1 MYYALIICVA
11 AAQASCVRFRL
22 QFDHFGFE
30 LQGLR
35 VKNPQLNGVL
45 LVETAGVSEVVQAL
59 DFLRVLNDRCY
70 LIPSGNPIIWILV
83 FCNLGS
89 RKADSIDHGQV
100 NELIAVN
107 RLDDAGVHSLKKRGP
122 HRHP

>member
-1 MYYALIICVA
+1 MYHALIVRVA
-11 AAQASCVRFRL
+11 TAHAPCVRFGL

-35 VKNPQLNGVL
+35 VKDPELNGVL

-59 DFLRVLNDRCY
+59 NFLRVLYDGRY
-70 LIPSGNPIIWILV
+70 LVPCGNAVIWVLV
-83 FCNLGS
+83 FGDLGC
-89 RKADSIDHGQV
+89 REVDSIDHGQV
-100 NELIAVN
+100 NELIA
-107 RLDDAGVHSLKKRGP
+107 LDGLDEAGVHSLEEGGP